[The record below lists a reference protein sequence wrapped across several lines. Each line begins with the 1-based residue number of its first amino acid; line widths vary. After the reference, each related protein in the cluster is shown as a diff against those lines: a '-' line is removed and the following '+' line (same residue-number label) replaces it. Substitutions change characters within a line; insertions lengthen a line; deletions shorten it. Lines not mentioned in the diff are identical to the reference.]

1 LRPRRVK
8 RRGTPMRGLTPLPG
22 AATVL
27 PPGALARPLPWVL
40 EDRME
45 TDNELEAVSQTYM
58 AETILKEISDVV
70 SSIDDVQSV
79 MQDLV
84 RLTTSLL
91 NVSNCSLVMREP
103 GTEEMRIRAAHG
115 ISPEVIKNYRARIG
129 EGITGWVAR
138 TGKPLL
144 IENVETHPL
153 FQRTSRNRYSTKSL
167 LSVPLLFQREV
178 IGVLNVNNRK
188 DGGVFSKADELLL
201 SVLANFVVIAIEKAR
216 MRERLIDQER
226 YEAELRVAREI
237 QESILPK
244 ELPSKEHWE
253 FAARYVPARAVA
265 GDFFDAI
272 PLPDNRCCVVLGD
285 VCGKGVPA
293 ALYMARVLGYYRVV
307 AQVKQTSADIMA
319 FVNDLLAAEWSERT
333 FVTAVLCVF
342 DNVTGRI
349 SFCSAGHPTPY
360 VLRESLGKVMPV
372 EISHGLPLGIE
383 TNIPYESSEF
393 DTYPG
398 DTFVLYTDGITEA
411 KSAESGDLFREER
424 LVKLMEAHR
433 GSADDLAR
441 KILDAVVDF
450 AGAEAQADDLTLV
463 VIKRT

>member
-1 LRPRRVK
+1 MDIEQHLEV
-8 RRGTPMRGLTPLPG
+8 
-22 AATVL
+22 AA
-27 PPGALARPLPWVL
+27 
-40 EDRME
+40 
-45 TDNELEAVSQTYM
+45 QTYVV
-58 AETILKEISDVV
+58 ETILKEISDVV

-91 NVSNCSLVMREP
+91 NVSNCSLVMRDP
-103 GTEEMRIRAAHG
+103 GSDELRIRAAHG
-115 ISPEVIKNYRARIG
+115 LSPEVIKNYRSRIG
-129 EGITGWVAR
+129 EGITGWVAK

-153 FQRTSRNRYSTKSL
+153 FQRQSHTRYSTKSL

-188 DGGVFSKADELLL
+188 DGGVFTKSDELLL

-216 MRERLIDQER
+216 MRERLVDQER
-226 YEAELRVAREI
+226 YEADLRVAREI
-237 QESILPK
+237 QESILPG
-244 ELPSKEHWE
+244 ELPTKEHWE
-253 FAARYVPARAVA
+253 FAARNVPARAVA

-293 ALYMARVLGYYRVV
+293 AIYMARVLGYYRVV
-307 AQVKQTSADIMA
+307 AQVRETSADIMS

-333 FVTAVLCVF
+333 FVTATLCVF
-342 DNVTGRI
+342 DNLTGKI
-349 SFCSAGHPTPY
+349 SFCSAGHPVPY
-360 VLRESLGKVMPV
+360 VLRESTGKVTPV
-372 EISHGLPLGIE
+372 EVSHGLPLGIE
-383 TNIPYESSEF
+383 SGMPYESSEF
-393 DTYPG
+393 ETLPG

-411 KSAESGDLFREER
+411 KAAGGGDMFREER

-441 KILDAVVDF
+441 KILDAVVDY
-450 AGAEAQADDLTLV
+450 AGPEAQADDLTLV